1 MSEEITHKVEAFFK
15 KFPLKTY
22 SKGEFL
28 VHAGDNPPG
37 IFYLTE
43 GRVSQYDIGASGTS
57 AVVNVFK
64 PSAFFPMAWA
74 INRTHNYYFFEATT
88 PKVIVHVA
96 PADEAV
102 SFLRDNPDVTFN
114 LLSRVYSGTDGLQRR
129 MTHLMAGG
137 AKTRL
142 LFELLNATYRFG
154 EHRPDGAIF
163 VPLKESDIAAHSGLA
178 RETINRN
185 LQELK
190 DSNLVEITHLGFIV
204 HDAAQLEAK
213 LGSDV

>member
-1 MSEEITHKVEAFFK
+1 MTEEIAQKVDKFFK
-15 KFPLKTY
+15 KFPLKVY
-22 SKGEFL
+22 DKGELL
-28 VHAGDNPPG
+28 VQAGDDPAG
-37 IFYLTE
+37 VFYVVE
-43 GRVSQYDIGASGTS
+43 GRVSQYDIGANGVS

-64 PSAFFPMAWA
+64 PPAFFPMAWA
-74 INRTHNYYFFEATT
+74 INRSYNYYFFEAAT
-88 PKVIVHVA
+88 PKVITHLA
-96 PADEAV
+96 PADQVVA
-102 SFLRDNPDVTFN
+102 FLKENPDITFN
-114 LLSRVYSGTDGLQRR
+114 LLSRVYRGTDGLQRR

-154 EHRPDGAIF
+154 EPRPDGVIF

-190 DSNLVEITHLGFIV
+190 DSSLIEITHQGFLV
-204 HDAAQLEAK
+204 NDVTKLEAK

>member
-1 MSEEITHKVEAFFK
+1 MTEEITQKVDAFFK
-15 KFPLKTY
+15 KFPLKTFD
-22 SKGEFL
+22 KGEFL
-28 VHAGDNPPG
+28 IQAGNDPAG
-37 IFYLTE
+37 VFYLSE
-43 GRVSQYDIGASGTS
+43 GRVSQYDISASGAS

-64 PSAFFPMAWA
+64 PPAFFPMAWA

-88 PKVIVHVA
+88 PKVIAHLA
-96 PADEAV
+96 PADKAV
-102 SFLRDNPDVTFN
+102 AFLQDNPDVTFN
-114 LLSRVYSGTDGLQRR
+114 LLSRVYRGTDGLQRR
-129 MTHLMAGG
+129 MAHLMAGG

-154 EHRPDGAIF
+154 EPRPDGVIF
-163 VPLKESDIAAHSGLA
+163 VPLKESDIATHSGLA

-190 DSNLVEITHLGFIV
+190 DSGLVEITHLGFLV
-204 HDAAQLEAK
+204 NDVAQLEAK